1 MVTRAE
7 SAGRQAGRFQRLC
20 LNNDDSAPGKKKEPG
35 QGIACRPLTTL
46 KSRSVLARYPAR
58 GPDAPRLLL
67 RGCRTVRPVV
77 SRRSGIDR
85 RDPPRLAPFPA
96 RNRPCGER
104 GSASGTRR
112 RVPDDIVNGKGG
124 LRQAA
129 PRGGPGW
136 GRWGLAGL
144 PSWRVRAGPRR
155 QRAGRRRMASR
166 QARRVLLP
174 EHWPEWLRADLP
186 RFT

>member
-1 MVTRAE
+1 MPPV
-7 SAGRQAGRFQRLC
+7 
-20 LNNDDSAPGKKKEPG
+20 DDIE
-35 QGIACRPLTTL
+35 IA
-46 KSRSVLARYPAR
+46 SVLARYPAR
-58 GPDAPRLLL
+58 GPDALD
-67 RGCRTVRPVV
+67 CFCEVA
-77 SRRSGIDR
+77 
-85 RDPPRLAPFPA
+85 APFARLFPEDPVLTDVIHPDSPRSPA

-129 PRGGPGW
+129 PRGGPW